1 MIDTILFDLDNTLL
15 DFNMAEK
22 VALAGALSQLGIEP
36 TEAITQRYSVINLA
50 QWKLLE
56 QGKLTRNEVK
66 LRRFKLL
73 FDELGVNYV
82 PEEAAKLYESL
93 LGVGHYFVDG
103 AEELVQDLSQ
113 KYDLYLVTNG
123 SVSIQN
129 GRLKSAGIVKYFKG
143 IFVSEEIGFNKP
155 SKEYFEICFERMQ
168 KVNRENVI
176 IIGDSMTSDIQGGIN
191 AGIRTVWFNPS
202 YEENDTQIKSD
213 YEIHKLVEFKELAKR
228 I

>member
-22 VALAGALSQLGIEP
+22 VALTGALSQLGIIS
-36 TEAITQRYSVINLA
+36 TNAITKRYSEINLA

-56 QGKLTRNEVK
+56 QGKLTRSEVK
-66 LRRFKLL
+66 LRRFELL
-73 FDELGVNYV
+73 FAELGVNCV
-82 PEEAAKLYESL
+82 PKEAAKLYESL
-93 LGVGHYFVDG
+93 LGVGHYFMDG

-129 GRLKSAGIVKYFKG
+129 GRLESAGIVKYFKG

-168 KVNRENVI
+168 KVDRENVI
-176 IIGDSMTSDIQGGIN
+176 IIGDSLTSDIQGGIN
-191 AGIRTVWFNPS
+191 AGITTVWFNPS
-202 YEENDTQIKSD
+202 CEENNTQIKPD
-213 YEIHKLVEFKELAKR
+213 YEIHKLMQFKELLGR